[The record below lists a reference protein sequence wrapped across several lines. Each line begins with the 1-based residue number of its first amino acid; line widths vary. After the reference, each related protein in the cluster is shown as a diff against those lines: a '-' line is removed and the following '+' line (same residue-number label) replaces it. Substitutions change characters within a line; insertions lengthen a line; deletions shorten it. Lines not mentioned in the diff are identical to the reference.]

1 MASDNKKENE
11 IKPRTEAEYKQ
22 VIEDRDKTIQ
32 TDQLRIASYV
42 TLTDGKDIEL
52 IKRGR
57 QLESANKEIA
67 ELREKVA
74 RLEAHEAELTGQIAY
89 LSGRAAPVIRFE
101 KTLLGRGMRKIYR
114 LLRRK
119 KNASEENPD

>member
-42 TLTDGKDIEL
+42 TLTDGKDI
-52 IKRGR
+52 R
-57 QLESANKEIA
+57 
-67 ELREKVA
+67 
-74 RLEAHEAELTGQIAY
+74 
-89 LSGRAAPVIRFE
+89 
-101 KTLLGRGMRKIYR
+101 
-114 LLRRK
+114 
-119 KNASEENPD
+119 